1 MTIILM
7 RHGKPDHHVGGRI
20 NAQALADW
28 CEAYDLALVSDLPPE
43 RSIHIAR
50 QAAVVVCSP
59 LPRARSSLVQLGL
72 HPQEIDDLFSE
83 VAIPLLRSE
92 RVHLPTPVWLTL
104 LRLLWLCGY
113 AGETESLRHARR
125 RASQA
130 ADKLI
135 EHSQRGTVLLLGHGI
150 MNKMIAREL
159 RKRGWQAE
167 KHASSRHWSSA
178 IYHRPF
184 I

>member
-7 RHGKPDHHVGGRI
+7 RHGKPNHQPGGRH
-20 NAQALADW
+20 NVQALADW
-28 CEAYDLALVSDLPPE
+28 CEAYDLSQVSDGPPP
-43 RSIHIAR
+43 RSLSIAR
-50 QAAVVVCSP
+50 QATVVVCSP
-59 LPRARSSLVQLGL
+59 LPRARSSLRQLGL
-72 HPQEIDDLFSE
+72 QPHEVDALFSE
-83 VAIPLLRSE
+83 VAVPLLPGSQLQ
-92 RVHLPTPVWLTL
+92 LPTLIWLAL

-113 AGETESLRHARR
+113 AGQTESLQHARH
-125 RASQA
+125 RASLA
-130 ADKLI
+130 ADRLI
-135 EHSQRGTVLLLGHGI
+135 EHARHGTVLLLGHGI

>member
-7 RHGKPDHHVGGRI
+7 RHGKPDHQASGRRS
-20 NAQALADW
+20 AQALADW
-28 CEAYDLALVSDLPPE
+28 CEAYDLALVSDLPPK

-59 LPRARSSLVQLGL
+59 LPRARSSLTRLGL
-72 HPQEIDDLFSE
+72 HPHEIDGVFSE
-83 VAIPLLRSE
+83 VA
-92 RVHLPTPVWLTL
+92 TPL

-113 AGETESLRHARR
+113 AGETESVQHARR

-130 ADKLI
+130 AEKLI
-135 EHSQRGTVLLLGHGI
+135 AYSQRGTVLLLGHGI
-150 MNKMIAREL
+150 MNKLIAREL

>member
-7 RHGKPDHHVGGRI
+7 RHGKPDHPATGRLS
-20 NAQALADW
+20 AQALAAW
-28 CEAYDLALVSDLPPE
+28 CEAYDLSAVSDGPPA

-59 LPRARSSLVQLGL
+59 LPRARSSLSQLGL
-72 HPQEIDDLFSE
+72 HPHEIDELFSE
-83 VAIPLLRSE
+83 VALPLLRASA
-92 RVHLPTPVWLTL
+92 VQLPTLCWLAL
-104 LRLLWLCGY
+104 LRTLWFCGY
-113 AGETESLRHARR
+113 AGEAESLRRARS
-125 RASQA
+125 RASA
-130 ADKLI
+130 AAEKLI
-135 EHSQRGTVLLLGHGI
+135 DHSQRGTVLLLGHGI

>member
-7 RHGKPDHHVGGRI
+7 RHGKPDHQTGGRCS
-20 NAQALADW
+20 AQALADW
-28 CEAYDLALVSDLPPE
+28 CEAYDLALVSDAPPE
-43 RSIHIAR
+43 RSINIAR
-50 QAAVVVCSP
+50 QASVVVCSP
-59 LPRARSSLVQLGL
+59 LPRARSSLTQLGL

-83 VAIPLLRSE
+83 VAIPLLRSD
-92 RVHLPTPVWLTL
+92 RVQLPTTLWLAL

-113 AGETESLRHARR
+113 AGESESVLHARN
-125 RASQA
+125 RASLA

-135 EHSQRGTVLLLGHGI
+135 AFSRHGTVLLLGHGI
-150 MNKMIAREL
+150 MNKLIAREL

>member
-7 RHGKPDHHVGGRI
+7 RHGKPDHQTGGRLS
-20 NAQALADW
+20 AQALADW
-28 CEAYDLALVSDLPPE
+28 CEAYDMARVCDTPPD
-43 RSIHIAR
+43 RSITIAR
-50 QAAVVVCSP
+50 QASVVVCSP
-59 LPRARSSLVQLGL
+59 LPRARSSLARLGL
-72 HPQEIDDLFSE
+72 QPVEINALFSE
-83 VAIPLLRSE
+83 VSVPLIASE
-92 RVHLPTPVWLTL
+92 RLELPTLLWLTL
-104 LRLLWLCGY
+104 LRTLWLCGY
-113 AGETESLRHARR
+113 AGESESLLMARE
-125 RASQA
+125 RAARA
-130 ADKLI
+130 AEKLI
-135 EHSQRGTVLLLGHGI
+135 ALSEQGTVLLLGHGL